1 MILQELEQ
9 GKKAWRAVDDLAKFD
24 FQNSESNRLDTS
36 DASAQLL
43 HFQIKFSRHMPVC
56 QPESR
61 WWKIKCANNSVRD
74 QLRIG
79 IGIHIEARIIYTH
92 AKCQKIY
99 RKKLTEKSV

>member
-43 HFQIKFSRHMPVC
+43 HFQIKTCLYVSLNHDGEQSNAQTITC
-56 QPESR
+56 
-61 WWKIKCANNSVRD
+61 
-74 QLRIG
+74 RI
-79 IGIHIEARIIYTH
+79 
-92 AKCQKIY
+92 
-99 RKKLTEKSV
+99 SSS